1 MRRAL
6 ALLALV
12 AASSAATPRAPPC
25 VVRVGDDHASV
36 DPPCL
41 PVVLLVA
48 REAEAREEE
57 AREAEAREAEAREA
71 SSRVRVSTSA
81 APFEAV
87 AEARRADRA
96 PPPSET
102 AAPSAAAPE
111 GVEAY
116 FPLGHDPDDA
126 SAGARSRRRASRALA
141 ALGSLLLLLLAR

>member
-41 PVVLLVA
+41 RVVLLAA
-48 REAEAREEE
+48 REAAARES
-57 AREAEAREAEAREA
+57 EAREAEAREA

-111 GVEAY
+111 GGEAY

>member
-41 PVVLLVA
+41 RVVLRL
-48 REAEAREEE
+48 
-57 AREAEAREAEAREA
+57 AREAEAREA

>member
-41 PVVLLVA
+41 RVVLLA
-48 REAEAREEE
+48 
-57 AREAEAREAEAREA
+57 AREAEAREAESREA

>member
-41 PVVLLVA
+41 RVVLLAA
-48 REAEAREEE
+48 REAEARES
-57 AREAEAREAEAREA
+57 EAREAEAREA

>member
-6 ALLALV
+6 ALLALF

-41 PVVLLVA
+41 RVVLLAA
-48 REAEAREEE
+48 REAE

-81 APFEAV
+81 APFVAV
-87 AEARRADRA
+87 ADARRADRA

-102 AAPSAAAPE
+102 AAPRAAAPE

>member
-41 PVVLLVA
+41 RVVLL
-48 REAEAREEE
+48 RRP
-57 AREAEAREAEAREA
+57 EA

>member
-12 AASSAATPRAPPC
+12 AASSGATPRAPPC

-41 PVVLLVA
+41 RVVLLA
-48 REAEAREEE
+48 G
-57 AREAEAREAEAREA
+57 EAEAREAEAREA
-71 SSRVRVSTSA
+71 SSRGRVSTSA

-141 ALGSLLLLLLAR
+141 AFGSLLLLLLAR

>member
-12 AASSAATPRAPPC
+12 AASSGATPRAPPC

-41 PVVLLVA
+41 RVVLLFS
-48 REAEAREEE
+48 AES
-57 AREAEAREAEAREA
+57 REA

-141 ALGSLLLLLLAR
+141 AFGSLLLLLLAR

>member
-25 VVRVGDDHASV
+25 VVRVGDDHASL

-41 PVVLLVA
+41 RVVLLAA
-48 REAEAREEE
+48 REAE

>member
-41 PVVLLVA
+41 PLVLLAA
-48 REAEAREEE
+48 REAE

>member
-25 VVRVGDDHASV
+25 VVRVGDDHASF

-41 PVVLLVA
+41 SVVLLA
-48 REAEAREEE
+48 AQREAE

-102 AAPSAAAPE
+102 AAPSAEAPA

-116 FPLGHDPDDA
+116 FPLGHATDDA

>member
-41 PVVLLVA
+41 PLVLLAA
-48 REAEAREEE
+48 REAE

-102 AAPSAAAPE
+102 AAPSAAASE

>member
-41 PVVLLVA
+41 RVVLLAA
-48 REAEAREEE
+48 REAE

-141 ALGSLLLLLLAR
+141 ALGSLLLLLLA

>member
-41 PVVLLVA
+41 RVVLLQSCRA
-48 REAEAREEE
+48 
-57 AREAEAREAEAREA
+57 EAEAREAEAREA

-87 AEARRADRA
+87 ADARRADRA

>member
-41 PVVLLVA
+41 RVVLLAA
-48 REAEAREEE
+48 REAE